1 QPKDTAMKKTFS
13 LLAVAGAAALT
24 FSAQAATK
32 WDLPRAYPASNLHTQ
47 NLEQFVKDV
56 SKLSNGELE
65 IILHNNA
72 SLYKAPEIK
81 RAVQGNQAQIGEI
94 LLTNY
99 ANEDPIYALDGLPFL
114 ATGYDAS
121 WKLYQAQKEL

>member
-1 QPKDTAMKKTFS
+1 GTLPSIYKRRFAMIRKTLP
-13 LLAVAGAAALT
+13 LLAGSFALA
-24 FSAQAATK
+24 FSASAMAQTK
-32 WDLPRAYPASNLHTQ
+32 WDLPAAYPASNFHTE
-47 NLEQFVKDV
+47 NLNDFVKDV
-56 SKLSNGELE
+56 DTLSGGKLK
-65 IILHNNA
+65 ITVHNNA

-121 WKLYQAQKEL
+121 Y

>member
-1 QPKDTAMKKTFS
+1 TLQSRRAGITPKKNSRSCALASRISTKGYSMKKTFA
-13 LLAVAGAAALT
+13 LLAATSAAALT
-24 FSAQAATK
+24 FSVQAATK
-32 WDLPRAYPASNLHTQ
+32 WDLPSAYPASNLHTQ

-65 IILHNNA
+65 IVLHNNA

-99 ANEDPIYALDGLPFL
+99 ANEDPI
-114 ATGYDAS
+114 
-121 WKLYQAQKEL
+121 